1 MEKFNV
7 EQHPNI
13 KKKFNALT
21 NAANIDLCGIKVNHK
36 VFGEGIIISVNNV
49 TNCITRNCFDYDIA
63 IQFGSVIKEIQFG
76 YALENEIIE
85 ISDMPDNIN
94 ITEYFDALKVIHTD
108 IEAERQKELDR
119 IAALNAAEEARL
131 AAIREAGTKKKK
143 GKKE

>member
-13 KKKFNALT
+13 KKKFNTLT

-49 TNCITRNCFDYDIA
+49 TNCITRNCFDYDVA

-94 ITEYFDALKVIHTD
+94 ITEYFSAINAIHTTL
-108 IEAERQKELDR
+108 E
-119 IAALNAAEEARL
+119 AEEAAKQARMKELTEL
-131 AAIREAGTKKKK
+131 AEKKRQEALEAAGKK
-143 GKKE
+143 GKK

>member
-13 KKKFNALT
+13 KKKFNTLT

-94 ITEYFDALKVIHTD
+94 ITEYFDALKVIHTTL
-108 IEAERQKELDR
+108 E
-119 IAALNAAEEARL
+119 AEEAAKQARMKELTEL
-131 AAIREAGTKKKK
+131 AEKKRQEALEAGKK
-143 GKKE
+143 GKN

>member
-21 NAANIDLCGIKVNHK
+21 NAANIDICGLKVNHK

-76 YALENEIIE
+76 YAFENEIIE
-85 ISDMPDNIN
+85 ISEMPE
-94 ITEYFDALKVIHTD
+94 TVAEYFSAINAIHTTL
-108 IEAERQKELDR
+108 E
-119 IAALNAAEEARL
+119 AEEAAKQARMKELNEL
-131 AAIREAGTKKKK
+131 AEKKRQEALEAAGKK
-143 GKKE
+143 GKK